1 MRSTQTNLINHQVMF
16 YFGLALLLVLML
28 LASQHAFASEGG
40 GGGLPYE
47 GPLNKLRHS
56 VTGPFAFVT
65 SLIGIV
71 IAGAALIFGG
81 DMNGF
86 FRTLVF
92 LILVISV
99 VVGASNLMTTMF
111 GVGAEIVALVDSSIT
126 LIALGV

>member
-1 MRSTQTNLINHQVMF
+1 MRSTQTNLINQQMVF
-16 YFGLALLLVLML
+16 YFGLALLLVFML
-28 LASQHAFASEGG
+28 LASQHAFASEGS

-47 GPLNKLRHS
+47 GPLSKLRAS
-56 VTGPFAFVT
+56 VTGPFAFVA

-71 IAGAALIFGG
+71 VAGAGLIFGG

-99 VVGASNLMTTMF
+99 VVGASNLLTNLF